1 MVIRSHGD
9 LLSKCYR
16 NSVTTLSQE
25 SSSSGWDESDVEL
38 PENKHEQPSPKT
50 ALYET
55 APVAVGKPEVNKEDS
70 DAWDS
75 DEEADS
81 EAENNKEESPI
92 KLINENTPINESKL
106 NEVSFTLC
114 KDACAFHRCRRM

>member
-1 MVIRSHGD
+1 MW
-9 LLSKCYR
+9 

-25 SSSSGWDESDVEL
+25 SSSSGWDDSDLEL
-38 PENKHEQPSPKT
+38 PENKLEQPSPET
-50 ALYET
+50 ALNGT

-75 DEEADS
+75 DEEVDS
-81 EAENNKEESPI
+81 EADNNKKESQI
-92 KLINENTPINESKL
+92 KLINESTPINESKL
-106 NEVSFTLC
+106 NEVSFTMC